1 MINARGSRT
10 RNQSNVTLHAES
22 IDVSV
27 SYNEQAYIWD
37 SISVSQVGEQEAI
50 YVRYSN
56 LFVGLKI
63 QSQNGNQSL
72 LFLQVYDAENKR
84 KYTII

>member
-1 MINARGSRT
+1 MINARESRT

-27 SYNEQAYIWD
+27 SYNEQACIGD

-56 LFVGLKI
+56 LFVGMKI
-63 QSQNGNQSL
+63 ESQNGNQSL
-72 LFLQVYDAENKR
+72 LFLQVYDTENKR